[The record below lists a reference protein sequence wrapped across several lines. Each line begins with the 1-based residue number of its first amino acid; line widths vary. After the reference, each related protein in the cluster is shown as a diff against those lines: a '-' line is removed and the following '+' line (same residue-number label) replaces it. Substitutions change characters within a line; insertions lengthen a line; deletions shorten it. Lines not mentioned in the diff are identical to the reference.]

1 MKTNEDV
8 VWDIIKYFFSY
19 LRYLTLSKEEKIEIN
34 ICLIKDKYWFQELMI
49 AEPSKL
55 KLIEE
60 DEEIRRYLSSR
71 KMVRKL
77 QGDKEE
83 RQRFKGILN
92 DRLNCY

>member
-1 MKTNEDV
+1 MKTNEEA

-19 LRYLTLSKEEKIEIN
+19 LKYLTLSKEEKIEIN
-34 ICLIKDKYWFQELMI
+34 IILIKDKYWFHELLI
-49 AEPSKL
+49 AEPSML

-60 DEEIRRYLSSR
+60 DKEIRRYLSSR

-77 QGDKEE
+77 HGDKEE
-83 RQRFKGILN
+83 RQRFKGYLN